1 MCKEKKSLNHFY
13 TNTGLRL
20 LKDGGKDAFDLL
32 SKRPQAF
39 VVFMAMFMLAFA
51 APAIKRKKFC
61 KEEETRIILSVPVPR
76 YADFI
81 YNNIPLIQDLCHAFH
96 SNLDAKNIA
105 NTIMQEK
112 SRLRDDNTVCYYR
125 EFPLPEKSLSQVL
138 VLNNE
143 SKLKAE
149 NILKQ
154 KGFDNVKVK
163 IQKLPQKDKSIL
175 LQK

>member
-1 MCKEKKSLNHFY
+1 MNPLTWQNPGQLFVAQDFIKVKIYSVAE
-13 TNTGLRL
+13 LR
-20 LKDGGKDAFDLL
+20 
-32 SKRPQAF
+32 
-39 VVFMAMFMLAFA
+39 
-51 APAIKRKKFC
+51 
-61 KEEETRIILSVPVPR
+61 
-76 YADFI
+76 I